1 MSLIFVSLSAFFLGL
16 CLYSVT
22 PYINKIYIL
31 ETNEKQQNRRGD
43 LVVENSPRI
52 LKIGV
57 RCPVWRVYL
66 SRYIVGSETLKY
78 FDYKR

>member
-1 MSLIFVSLSAFFLGL
+1 MSLKFVAFFLGL

-22 PYINKIYIL
+22 PYMNKIYIL

-43 LVVENSPRI
+43 LVVENSPRM

-57 RCPVWRVYL
+57 RSPGMERIPNSL
-66 SRYIVGSETLKY
+66 YILGSDT
-78 FDYKR
+78 